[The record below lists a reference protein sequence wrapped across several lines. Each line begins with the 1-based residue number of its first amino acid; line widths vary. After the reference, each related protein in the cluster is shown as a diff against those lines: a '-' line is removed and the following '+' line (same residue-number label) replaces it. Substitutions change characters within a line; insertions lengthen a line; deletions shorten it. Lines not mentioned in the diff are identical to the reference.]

1 MSHSTPTII
10 QTMAEFMK
18 PLQATSVKVVYGL
31 NGDFLS
37 YESKGEQYTLP
48 VAESS
53 QGLTPKDLY
62 IKTFSDGF
70 IVASANDGEGYEESA
85 SFDYA
90 DATPVAPTLDNATL
104 LAKVAEL
111 QAKLAG

>member
-1 MSHSTPTII
+1 MSQTNTII
-10 QTMAEFMK
+10 QSLAEFMK
-18 PLQATSVKVVYGL
+18 PLQATSIKVVYGL

-37 YESKGEQYTLP
+37 YEVKGVKHTLP
-48 VAESS
+48 IAESS

-70 IVASANDGEGYEESA
+70 VVASANNGEAYEESESFSYEELEPVASANDNTA
-85 SFDYA
+85 
-90 DATPVAPTLDNATL
+90 L

-111 QAKLAG
+111 QAQLAG